1 MRSGKSNICHLSSI
15 AYRSCYDFWFI
26 LIPLQHFSDF
36 QNKCGRWIAICFFPS
51 DEGADKVRAGAR
63 CVPCLCDWKNQS
75 RIRANPLFGQF
86 TNRLESILTDPTLM
100 TKLGDILESLIPC
113 STICSQS
120 VICGSTS
127 TLTGFPCQ
135 QITLRSLQSLSKK
148 VCQNFLLCL
157 GFVVSPSRSQYSRP
171 CLISSVIALSRNNF
185 IVKSFGQDKMAFNL
199 LYKHLKWIG
208 HKDFSRP
215 NVYIISS
222 SVLNIPRWHFVLC

>member
-1 MRSGKSNICHLSSI
+1 MYRVRVLHTFLIYWKSCGNTMRSGKSNICHLSSI

-127 TLTGFPCQ
+127 TLTGFSVPANN
-135 QITLRSLQSLSKK
+135 SA
-148 VCQNFLLCL
+148 
-157 GFVVSPSRSQYSRP
+157 
-171 CLISSVIALSRNNF
+171 ISSITF
-185 IVKSFGQDKMAFNL
+185 
-199 LYKHLKWIG
+199 
-208 HKDFSRP
+208 
-215 NVYIISS
+215 
-222 SVLNIPRWHFVLC
+222 